1 MLFRSLLSQKL
12 VFEIGQNPL
21 KFPASPSS
29 ILFDQLKKELKVQ
42 RVETSFKL
50 STFKKIIENDKIAEA
65 FDNCRKEK
73 RPALITYT
81 VAGDNTKNNSLK
93 ILNRISKYADILEL
107 GFAHNTPIADGGQ
120 IQGSSH
126 RALKNGIKLKDVFQ
140 IVKKFKKNNSNK
152 PIILMG
158 YYNLIYQNGENNFLK
173 SCKSSGVDGL
183 IIVDLPYPEN
193 KSFASKCKKKKIN
206 FIQLLSPTTSR
217 ERMKKIIKES
227 HDMIYYIS
235 MLSTTGGKL
244 KVTPKK
250 ILQNYNTIKRIN
262 SKKNLVIGFGITD
275 KTISSLKSANGLV
288 VGSMLCKTITNS
300 LKMGQNPVTKL
311 DKVVYNLKKKII

>member
-1 MLFRSLLSQKL
+1 MKS
-12 VFEIGQNPL
+12 
-21 KFPASPSS
+21 
-29 ILFDQLKKELKVQ
+29 
-42 RVETSFKL
+42 
-50 STFKKIIENDKIAEA
+50 KIALA
-65 FDNCRKEK
+65 FEKCKKEK

-93 ILNRISKYADILEL
+93 ILNEISKNADILEL
-107 GFAHNTPIADGGQ
+107 GFPHNTPIADGGQ

-140 IVKKFKKNNSNK
+140 IVKQFKKSNPDK

-158 YYNLIYQNGENNFLK
+158 YFNLVYQIGEDNFLK
-173 SCKSSGVDGL
+173 NCQTSEVDGL

-193 KSFASKCKKKKIN
+193 KIFADKCRKKSIN
-206 FIQLLSPTTSR
+206 FIQLLSPTTSK
-217 ERMKKIIKES
+217 ERMKKIIKNS

-244 KVTPKK
+244 KVSPKI
-250 ILQNYNTIKRIN
+250 ILENYNKIKRIN
-262 SKKNLVIGFGITD
+262 PKKNLVIGFGITD

-288 VGSMLCKTITNS
+288 VGSMLCKIITNS
-300 LKMGQNPVTKL
+300 LKMRQNPVTKL
-311 DKVVYNLKKKII
+311 GKVVYNLKRKIL